1 MLIQEFHEDKEM
13 SGNLLN
19 QYAHA
24 IIFFMSIT
32 EEDSFFTENIVN
44 INKKIYIILF
54 CALIVP
60 VSFVALTSAG
70 VWYVPTPY
78 AAMIFIY
85 TFGMALACFILNKT
99 GKRTLQ
105 NVSMYLGLLAIS
117 GFVFL
122 LGMKGVIV
130 LTISWAFAPF
140 ISCLYYNRPL
150 TRITTII
157 NFVLTIVAYWLRS
170 SAVTLVLSGVKSR
183 ERWFIEN
190 VPGVIVEFI
199 FVFLVTD
206 VLSKRTYET
215 FRRLMS
221 TNADKDGA
229 YKRLNEKTLEQFNT
243 NKELQEKNEYIEK
256 LNQELNSRNEGLYEN
271 QYKILEFVVGSFG
284 AFDLFGVTHNYHTG
298 KYVEEIC
305 KQLRKDGHYTEELTD
320 KKIQEYMLAAL
331 LHDVGKIRIPQR
343 IVNKVGK
350 YTKEE
355 YEIMKTH
362 PMEGRKLLEG
372 MPVIDDGG
380 FNVTAKEMALYHHER
395 WDGSG
400 YPYGVAGDTIP
411 LCARILGAA
420 DVLDALISPRLYKE
434 PVSIDEA
441 VKFFEEEKGKSF
453 EPCIAEAVV
462 SLKNEI
468 IKTDRDFKTFEGA
481 KFDDELARWKKYYPE
496 MKNFGKVGK

>member
-1 MLIQEFHEDKEM
+1 M
-13 SGNLLN
+13 SV
-19 QYAHA
+19 
-24 IIFFMSIT
+24 T
-32 EEDSFFTENIVN
+32 DDSFFTENIVN
-44 INKKIYIILF
+44 INKRIYIILF
-54 CALIVP
+54 WTLIVP
-60 VSFVALTSAG
+60 VSFVALTQVG

-85 TFGMALACFILNKT
+85 SLAMAFICMVLNKT
-99 GKRTLQ
+99 GNKNLQ
-105 NVSMYLGLLAIS
+105 SVTMYLGLIGIS

-140 ISCLYYNRPL
+140 ISCLYYNRRL

-170 SAVTLVLSGVKSR
+170 SAVTLVLSGVKTAS
-183 ERWFIEN
+183 RWFIEN

-206 VLSKRTYET
+206 FLSKRTYQT

-221 TNADKDGA
+221 INADKDGA

-256 LNQELNSRNEGLYEN
+256 LNEELNTRNKGLSEN
-271 QYKILEFVVGSFG
+271 QHKIVEFVVSSFG
-284 AFDLFGVTHNYHTG
+284 SFDLFGVTHNYHTG
-298 KYVEEIC
+298 KYVQEIS
-305 KQLRKDGHYTEELTD
+305 KKLRENGYYADELTD
-320 KKIQEYMLAAL
+320 EKIETYMLTAL
-331 LHDVGKIRIPQR
+331 LHDAGKIRIPQN
-343 IVNKVGK
+343 IVNKFGK

-362 PMEGRKLLEG
+362 PMEGRKILEE
-372 MPVIDDGG
+372 MPNIDDGS
-380 FNVTAKEMALYHHER
+380 FNIIAKEMALYHHER

-400 YPYGVAGDTIP
+400 YPYGVSGEAIP

-434 PVSIDEA
+434 PMSIDEA
-441 VKFFEEEKGKSF
+441 MKFFAKEKGKSF
-453 EPCIAEAVV
+453 EPCIADAVIA
-462 SLKNEI
+462 LKNEI
-468 IKTDRDFKTFEGA
+468 IIIDRDFKTFEGA
-481 KFDDELARWKKYYPE
+481 KFDDELARWKKYHPE
-496 MKNFGKVGK
+496 LKDFGKAGK

>member
-1 MLIQEFHEDKEM
+1 
-13 SGNLLN
+13 
-19 QYAHA
+19 
-24 IIFFMSIT
+24 MSIT

-44 INKKIYIILF
+44 INKKIYSILF

-60 VSFVALTSAG
+60 VSFVILTRVG

-78 AAMIFIY
+78 AVVIFVY
-85 TFGMALACFILNKT
+85 TLVMASICFVLNKT
-99 GKRTLQ
+99 GKRILQ
-105 NVSMYLGLLAIS
+105 SISMYLGLIAIS

-140 ISCLYYNRPL
+140 ISCLYYNRRL

-157 NFVLTIVAYWLRS
+157 NFLLTIIAFRLRS
-170 SAVTLVLSGVKSR
+170 HAVTLVLSGVKSAN
-183 ERWFIEN
+183 RWFIEN

-206 VLSKRTYET
+206 FLSKRTYQT

-221 TNADKDGA
+221 INADKDGA
-229 YKRLNEKTLEQFNT
+229 YRRLNEKTIEQFNT
-243 NKELQEKNEYIEK
+243 NKELQEKNDYIEK
-256 LNQELNSRNEGLYEN
+256 LNAELNSKNAGLNEN
-271 QYKILEFVVGSFG
+271 QHKIVEFVVGSFG
-284 AFDLFGVTHNYHTG
+284 SFDLFGVTHNYHTG
-298 KYVEEIC
+298 KYVEVIS
-305 KQLRKDGHYTEELTD
+305 KKLRENGHYAEELTD
-320 KKIQEYMLAAL
+320 EKIEVLMLAAL
-331 LHDVGKIRIPQR
+331 LHDAGKIRIPQR

-350 YTKEE
+350 YTEEE

-362 PMEGRKLLEG
+362 PMEGRKILEG
-372 MPVIDDGG
+372 MPPIDDGS
-380 FNVTAKEMALYHHER
+380 FNIIAKEMALYHHER

-434 PVSIDEA
+434 PVSIEEA
-441 VKFFEEEKGKSF
+441 IKVFEEEKGKAF
-453 EPCIAEAVV
+453 EPCIAEAVI

-468 IKTDRDFKTFEGA
+468 VKIDRDFKTFEGA
-481 KFDDELARWKKYYPE
+481 KFDDELARWQKYNPE
-496 MKNFGKVGK
+496 LKDFGKAGK

>member
-1 MLIQEFHEDKEM
+1 M
-13 SGNLLN
+13 SV
-19 QYAHA
+19 
-24 IIFFMSIT
+24 T
-32 EEDSFFTENIVN
+32 DDSFFTENIVN
-44 INKKIYIILF
+44 INKRIYIILF
-54 CALIVP
+54 WTLIVP
-60 VSFVALTSAG
+60 VSFVALTQVG

-85 TFGMALACFILNKT
+85 SLAMAFICMVLNKT
-99 GKRTLQ
+99 GNKNLQ
-105 NVSMYLGLLAIS
+105 SVTMYLGLIGIS

-140 ISCLYYNRPL
+140 ISCLYYNRRL

-170 SAVTLVLSGVKSR
+170 SAVTLVLSGVKTAS
-183 ERWFIEN
+183 RWFIEN
-190 VPGVIVEFI
+190 VSGVIVEFI

-206 VLSKRTYET
+206 FLSKRTYQT

-221 TNADKDGA
+221 INADKDGA

-256 LNQELNSRNEGLYEN
+256 LNEELNTRNKGLSEN
-271 QYKILEFVVGSFG
+271 QHKIVEFVVSSFG
-284 AFDLFGVTHNYHTG
+284 SFDLFGVTHNYHTG
-298 KYVEEIC
+298 KYVQEIS
-305 KQLRKDGHYTEELTD
+305 KKLRENGYYADELTD
-320 KKIQEYMLAAL
+320 EKIETYMLTAL
-331 LHDVGKIRIPQR
+331 LHDAGKIRIPQN
-343 IVNKVGK
+343 IVNKFGK

-362 PMEGRKLLEG
+362 PMEGRKILEE
-372 MPVIDDGG
+372 MPIIDDGS
-380 FNVTAKEMALYHHER
+380 FNIIAKEMALYHHER

-400 YPYGVAGDTIP
+400 YPYGVSGEAIP

-434 PVSIDEA
+434 PMSIDEA
-441 VKFFEEEKGKSF
+441 MKFFAKEKGKSF
-453 EPCIAEAVV
+453 EPCIADAVIA
-462 SLKNEI
+462 LKNEI
-468 IKTDRDFKTFEGA
+468 MMIDRDFKTFEGA
-481 KFDDELARWKKYYPE
+481 KFDDELARWKKYHPE
-496 MKNFGKVGK
+496 LKDFGKAGK

>member
-1 MLIQEFHEDKEM
+1 M
-13 SGNLLN
+13 SV
-19 QYAHA
+19 
-24 IIFFMSIT
+24 T
-32 EEDSFFTENIVN
+32 DDSFFTENIVN
-44 INKKIYIILF
+44 INKRIYIILF
-54 CALIVP
+54 WTLIVP
-60 VSFVALTSAG
+60 VSFVALTQVG

-85 TFGMALACFILNKT
+85 SLAMAFICMVLNKT
-99 GKRTLQ
+99 GNKNLQ
-105 NVSMYLGLLAIS
+105 SVTMYLGLIGIS

-140 ISCLYYNRPL
+140 ISCLYYNRRL

-170 SAVTLVLSGVKSR
+170 SAVTLVLSGVKTAS
-183 ERWFIEN
+183 RWFIEN

-206 VLSKRTYET
+206 FLSKRTYQT

-221 TNADKDGA
+221 INADKDGA

-256 LNQELNSRNEGLYEN
+256 LNEELNTRNKGLSEN
-271 QYKILEFVVGSFG
+271 QHKIVEFVVSSFG
-284 AFDLFGVTHNYHTG
+284 SFDLFGVTHNYHTS
-298 KYVEEIC
+298 KYVQEIS
-305 KQLRKDGHYTEELTD
+305 KKLRENGYYADELTD
-320 KKIQEYMLAAL
+320 EKIETYMLTAL
-331 LHDVGKIRIPQR
+331 LHDAGKIRIPQN
-343 IVNKVGK
+343 IVNKFGK

-362 PMEGRKLLEG
+362 PMEGRKILEE
-372 MPVIDDGG
+372 MPIIDDGS
-380 FNVTAKEMALYHHER
+380 FNIIAKEMALYHHER

-400 YPYGVAGDTIP
+400 YPYGVSGEAIP

-441 VKFFEEEKGKSF
+441 MKFFAEEKGKSF
-453 EPCIAEAVV
+453 EPCIADAVIA
-462 SLKNEI
+462 LKNEI
-468 IKTDRDFKTFEGA
+468 MIIDRDFKTFEGA
-481 KFDDELARWKKYYPE
+481 RFDDELARWKKYHPE
-496 MKNFGKVGK
+496 LKDFGKAGK

>member
-1 MLIQEFHEDKEM
+1 M
-13 SGNLLN
+13 SV
-19 QYAHA
+19 
-24 IIFFMSIT
+24 T
-32 EEDSFFTENIVN
+32 DDSFFTENIVN
-44 INKKIYIILF
+44 INKRIYIILF
-54 CALIVP
+54 WTLIVP
-60 VSFVALTSAG
+60 VSFVALTQVG

-85 TFGMALACFILNKT
+85 SLAMAFICMVLNKT
-99 GKRTLQ
+99 GNKNLQ
-105 NVSMYLGLLAIS
+105 SVTMYLGLIGIS

-140 ISCLYYNRPL
+140 ISCLYYNRRL

-170 SAVTLVLSGVKSR
+170 SAVTLVLSGVKTAS
-183 ERWFIEN
+183 RWFIEN

-206 VLSKRTYET
+206 FLSKRTYQT

-221 TNADKDGA
+221 INADKDGA

-243 NKELQEKNEYIEK
+243 NKEIQEKNEYIEK
-256 LNQELNSRNEGLYEN
+256 LNEELNTRNKGLSEN
-271 QYKILEFVVGSFG
+271 QHKIVEFVVSSFG
-284 AFDLFGVTHNYHTG
+284 SFDLFGVTHNYHTG
-298 KYVEEIC
+298 KYVQEIS
-305 KQLRKDGHYTEELTD
+305 KKLRENGYYADELTD
-320 KKIQEYMLAAL
+320 EKIETYMLTAL
-331 LHDVGKIRIPQR
+331 LHDAGKIRIPQN
-343 IVNKVGK
+343 IVNKFGK

-362 PMEGRKLLEG
+362 PMEGRKILEE
-372 MPVIDDGG
+372 MPIIDDGS
-380 FNVTAKEMALYHHER
+380 FNIIAKEMALYHHER

-400 YPYGVAGDTIP
+400 YPYGVSGEAIP

-441 VKFFEEEKGKSF
+441 MKFFAEEKGKSF
-453 EPCIAEAVV
+453 EPCIADAVIA
-462 SLKNEI
+462 LKNEI
-468 IKTDRDFKTFEGA
+468 IIIDRDFKTFEGA
-481 KFDDELARWKKYYPE
+481 KFDDELARWKKYHPE
-496 MKNFGKVGK
+496 LKDFGKAGK

>member
-1 MLIQEFHEDKEM
+1 M
-13 SGNLLN
+13 SV
-19 QYAHA
+19 
-24 IIFFMSIT
+24 T
-32 EEDSFFTENIVN
+32 DDSFFTENIVN
-44 INKKIYIILF
+44 INKRIYIILF
-54 CALIVP
+54 WTLIVP
-60 VSFVALTSAG
+60 VSFVALTQVG

-85 TFGMALACFILNKT
+85 SLAMAFICMVLNKT
-99 GKRTLQ
+99 GNKNLQ
-105 NVSMYLGLLAIS
+105 SVTMYLGLIGIS
-117 GFVFL
+117 VFVFL

-140 ISCLYYNRPL
+140 ISCLYYNRRL

-170 SAVTLVLSGVKSR
+170 SAVTLVLSGVKTAS
-183 ERWFIEN
+183 RWFIEN

-206 VLSKRTYET
+206 FLSKRTYQT

-221 TNADKDGA
+221 INADKDGA

-256 LNQELNSRNEGLYEN
+256 LNEELNTRNKGLSEN
-271 QYKILEFVVGSFG
+271 QHKIVEFVVSSFG
-284 AFDLFGVTHNYHTG
+284 SFDLFGVTHNYHTG
-298 KYVEEIC
+298 KYVQEIS
-305 KQLRKDGHYTEELTD
+305 KKLRENGYYADELTD
-320 KKIQEYMLAAL
+320 EKIETYMLTAL
-331 LHDVGKIRIPQR
+331 LHDAGKIRIPQN
-343 IVNKVGK
+343 IVNKFGK

-362 PMEGRKLLEG
+362 PMEGRKILEE
-372 MPVIDDGG
+372 MPIIDDGS
-380 FNVTAKEMALYHHER
+380 FNIIAKEMALYHHER

-400 YPYGVAGDTIP
+400 YPYGVSGEAIP

-434 PVSIDEA
+434 PMSIDEA
-441 VKFFEEEKGKSF
+441 MKFFAEEKGKSF
-453 EPCIAEAVV
+453 EPCIADAVV
-462 SLKNEI
+462 ALKNEI
-468 IKTDRDFKTFEGA
+468 IIIDRDFKTFEGA
-481 KFDDELARWKKYYPE
+481 KFDDELARWKKYHPE
-496 MKNFGKVGK
+496 LKDFGKAGK

>member
-1 MLIQEFHEDKEM
+1 M
-13 SGNLLN
+13 SV
-19 QYAHA
+19 
-24 IIFFMSIT
+24 T
-32 EEDSFFTENIVN
+32 DDSFFTENIVN
-44 INKKIYIILF
+44 INKRIYIILF
-54 CALIVP
+54 WTLIVP
-60 VSFVALTSAG
+60 VSFVALTQVG

-85 TFGMALACFILNKT
+85 SLAMAFICMVLNKT
-99 GKRTLQ
+99 GNKNLQ
-105 NVSMYLGLLAIS
+105 SVTMYLGLIGIS

-140 ISCLYYNRPL
+140 ISCLYYNRRL

-157 NFVLTIVAYWLRS
+157 NFVLTILAYRLRS
-170 SAVTLVLSGVKSR
+170 SAVTLVLSGVKTAS
-183 ERWFIEN
+183 RWFIEN
-190 VPGVIVEFI
+190 VSGVIVEFI

-206 VLSKRTYET
+206 FLSKRTYQT

-221 TNADKDGA
+221 INADKDGA

-256 LNQELNSRNEGLYEN
+256 LNEELNTRNKGLSEN
-271 QYKILEFVVGSFG
+271 QHKIVEFVVSSFG
-284 AFDLFGVTHNYHTG
+284 SFDLFGVTHNYHTG
-298 KYVEEIC
+298 KYVQEIS
-305 KQLRKDGHYTEELTD
+305 KKLRENGYYSDELTD
-320 KKIQEYMLAAL
+320 EKIETYMLTAL
-331 LHDVGKIRIPQR
+331 LHDAGKIRIPQN
-343 IVNKVGK
+343 IVNKFGK

-362 PMEGRKLLEG
+362 PMEGRKILEE
-372 MPVIDDGG
+372 MPIIDDGS
-380 FNVTAKEMALYHHER
+380 FNIIAKEMALYHHER

-400 YPYGVAGDTIP
+400 YPYGVSGEAIP

-441 VKFFEEEKGKSF
+441 MKFFAEEKGKSF
-453 EPCIAEAVV
+453 EPCIADAVIA
-462 SLKNEI
+462 LKNEI
-468 IKTDRDFKTFEGA
+468 IIIDRDFKTFEGA
-481 KFDDELARWKKYYPE
+481 KFDDELARWKKYHPE
-496 MKNFGKVGK
+496 LKDFGKAGK

>member
-1 MLIQEFHEDKEM
+1 M
-13 SGNLLN
+13 SV
-19 QYAHA
+19 
-24 IIFFMSIT
+24 T
-32 EEDSFFTENIVN
+32 DDSFFTENIVN
-44 INKKIYIILF
+44 INKRIYIILF
-54 CALIVP
+54 WTLIVP
-60 VSFVALTSAG
+60 VSFVALTQVG

-85 TFGMALACFILNKT
+85 SLAMAFICMVLNKT
-99 GKRTLQ
+99 GNKNMQSVT
-105 NVSMYLGLLAIS
+105 MYLGLIGIS

-140 ISCLYYNRPL
+140 ISCLYYNRRL

-170 SAVTLVLSGVKSR
+170 SAVTLVLSGVKTAS
-183 ERWFIEN
+183 RWFIEN
-190 VPGVIVEFI
+190 VSGVIVEFI

-206 VLSKRTYET
+206 FLSKRTYQT

-221 TNADKDGA
+221 INADKDGA

-256 LNQELNSRNEGLYEN
+256 LNEELNTRNKGLSEN
-271 QYKILEFVVGSFG
+271 QHKIVEFVVSSFG
-284 AFDLFGVTHNYHTG
+284 SFDLFGVTHNYHTG
-298 KYVEEIC
+298 KYVQEIS
-305 KQLRKDGHYTEELTD
+305 KKLRENGYYADELTD
-320 KKIQEYMLAAL
+320 EKIETYMLTAL
-331 LHDVGKIRIPQR
+331 LHDAGKIRIPQN
-343 IVNKVGK
+343 IVNKFGK

-362 PMEGRKLLEG
+362 PMEGRKILEE
-372 MPVIDDGG
+372 MPIIDDGS
-380 FNVTAKEMALYHHER
+380 FNIIAKEMALYHHER

-400 YPYGVAGDTIP
+400 YPYGVSGEAIP

-441 VKFFEEEKGKSF
+441 MKFFAEEKGKSF
-453 EPCIAEAVV
+453 EPCIADAVIA
-462 SLKNEI
+462 LKNEI
-468 IKTDRDFKTFEGA
+468 IIIDRDFKTFDGA
-481 KFDDELARWKKYYPE
+481 KFDDELARWKKYHPE
-496 MKNFGKVGK
+496 LKDFGKAGK

>member
-1 MLIQEFHEDKEM
+1 M
-13 SGNLLN
+13 SV
-19 QYAHA
+19 
-24 IIFFMSIT
+24 T
-32 EEDSFFTENIVN
+32 DDSFFTENIVN
-44 INKKIYIILF
+44 INKRIYIILF
-54 CALIVP
+54 WTLIVP
-60 VSFVALTSAG
+60 VSFVALTQVG

-85 TFGMALACFILNKT
+85 SLAMAFICMVLNKT
-99 GKRTLQ
+99 GNKNLQ
-105 NVSMYLGLLAIS
+105 SVTMYLGLIGIS

-140 ISCLYYNRPL
+140 ISCLYYNRRL

-170 SAVTLVLSGVKSR
+170 SAVTLVLSGVKTAS
-183 ERWFIEN
+183 RWFIEN
-190 VPGVIVEFI
+190 VSGVIVEFI

-206 VLSKRTYET
+206 FLSKRTYQT

-221 TNADKDGA
+221 INADKDGA

-256 LNQELNSRNEGLYEN
+256 LNEELNTRNKGLSEN
-271 QYKILEFVVGSFG
+271 QHKIVEFVVSSFG
-284 AFDLFGVTHNYHTG
+284 SFDLFGVTHNYHTG
-298 KYVEEIC
+298 KYVQEIS
-305 KQLRKDGHYTEELTD
+305 KKLRENGYYADELTD
-320 KKIQEYMLAAL
+320 EKIETYMLTAL
-331 LHDVGKIRIPQR
+331 LHDAGKIRIPQN
-343 IVNKVGK
+343 IVNKFGK

-362 PMEGRKLLEG
+362 PMEGRKILEE
-372 MPVIDDGG
+372 MPIIDDGS
-380 FNVTAKEMALYHHER
+380 FNIIAKEMALYHHER

-400 YPYGVAGDTIP
+400 YPYGVSGEAIP

-434 PVSIDEA
+434 PMSIDEA
-441 VKFFEEEKGKSF
+441 MKFFAEEKGKSF
-453 EPCIAEAVV
+453 EPCIADAVIA
-462 SLKNEI
+462 LKNEI
-468 IKTDRDFKTFEGA
+468 IIIDRDFKTFEGA
-481 KFDDELARWKKYYPE
+481 KFDDELARWKKYHPE
-496 MKNFGKVGK
+496 LKDFGKAGK

>member
-1 MLIQEFHEDKEM
+1 MP
-13 SGNLLN
+13 
-19 QYAHA
+19 
-24 IIFFMSIT
+24 IT

-44 INKKIYIILF
+44 INKKIYAILF
-54 CALIVP
+54 CAILVP
-60 VSFVALTSAG
+60 VSFVVLTHVG

-78 AAMIFIY
+78 AAMILIY
-85 TFGMALACFILNKT
+85 TLVMAFTCFILNKT
-99 GKRTLQ
+99 GNKKLQ
-105 NVSMYLGLLAIS
+105 YVSMYLGLIAIS

-140 ISCLYYNRPL
+140 ISCLYYNRRL
-150 TRITTII
+150 TRITTYI
-157 NFVLTIVAYWLRS
+157 NFVLTIVAYWIRS
-170 SAVTLVLSGVKSR
+170 SAVTLVLSGVKTST
-183 ERWFIEN
+183 RWFIEN

-199 FVFLVTD
+199 FVFLITD
-206 VLSKRTYET
+206 FLSKRTYET

-221 TNADKDGA
+221 INADKDGA

-243 NKELQEKNEYIEK
+243 NKELQEKNECIEK
-256 LNQELNSRNEGLYEN
+256 LNQELNSRNEKLSEN
-271 QYKILEFVVGSFG
+271 QHKIIEFVVGSFG

-298 KYVEEIC
+298 KYVQEIC
-305 KQLRKDGHYTEELTD
+305 KQLRSTGHYTEELTD
-320 KKIQEYMLAAL
+320 EKIDQFMLAAI
-331 LHDVGKIRIPQR
+331 LHDAGKIRIPQH

-372 MPVIDDGG
+372 MPIIDDGG
-380 FNVTAKEMALYHHER
+380 FNVTAKEMALYHHEK

-411 LCARILGAA
+411 LCARILCAA

-434 PVSIDEA
+434 PVSIEEA
-441 VKFFEEEKGKSF
+441 MKVFEEEKGKAF
-453 EPCIAEAVV
+453 EPCIAEAVI

-468 IKTDRDFKTFEGA
+468 ITIDRDFKTYEGA
-481 KFDDELARWKKYYPE
+481 KFDDELARWKKYYPDL
-496 MKNFGKVGK
+496 KIFGKAGK

>member
-1 MLIQEFHEDKEM
+1 M
-13 SGNLLN
+13 SV
-19 QYAHA
+19 
-24 IIFFMSIT
+24 T
-32 EEDSFFTENIVN
+32 DDSFFTENIVN
-44 INKKIYIILF
+44 INKRIYIILF
-54 CALIVP
+54 WTLIVP
-60 VSFVALTSAG
+60 VSFVALTQVG

-85 TFGMALACFILNKT
+85 SLAMAFICMVLNKT
-99 GKRTLQ
+99 GNKNLQ
-105 NVSMYLGLLAIS
+105 SVTMYLGLIGIS

-140 ISCLYYNRPL
+140 ISCLYYNRRL

-170 SAVTLVLSGVKSR
+170 SAVTLVLSGVKTAS
-183 ERWFIEN
+183 RWFIEN

-206 VLSKRTYET
+206 FLSKRTYQT

-221 TNADKDGA
+221 INADKDGA

-256 LNQELNSRNEGLYEN
+256 LNEELNTRNKGLSEN
-271 QYKILEFVVGSFG
+271 QHKIVEFVVSSFG
-284 AFDLFGVTHNYHTG
+284 SFDLFGVTHNYHTG
-298 KYVEEIC
+298 KYVQEIS
-305 KQLRKDGHYTEELTD
+305 KKLRENGYYADELTD
-320 KKIQEYMLAAL
+320 EKIETYMLTAL
-331 LHDVGKIRIPQR
+331 LHDAGKIRIPQN
-343 IVNKVGK
+343 IVNKFGK
-350 YTKEE
+350 YTQEE

-362 PMEGRKLLEG
+362 PMEGRKILEE
-372 MPVIDDGG
+372 MPIIDDGS
-380 FNVTAKEMALYHHER
+380 FNIIAKEMALYHHER

-400 YPYGVAGDTIP
+400 YPYGVSGEAIP

-441 VKFFEEEKGKSF
+441 MKFFAEEKGKSF
-453 EPCIAEAVV
+453 EPCIADAVIA
-462 SLKNEI
+462 LKNEI
-468 IKTDRDFKTFEGA
+468 IIIDRDFKTFEGA
-481 KFDDELARWKKYYPE
+481 KFDDELARWKKYHPE
-496 MKNFGKVGK
+496 LKDFGKAGK

>member
-1 MLIQEFHEDKEM
+1 M
-13 SGNLLN
+13 SV
-19 QYAHA
+19 
-24 IIFFMSIT
+24 T
-32 EEDSFFTENIVN
+32 DDSFFTENIVN
-44 INKKIYIILF
+44 INKRIYIILF
-54 CALIVP
+54 WTLIVP
-60 VSFVALTSAG
+60 VSFVALTQVG

-85 TFGMALACFILNKT
+85 SLAMAFICMVLNKT
-99 GKRTLQ
+99 GNKNLQ
-105 NVSMYLGLLAIS
+105 SVTMYLGLIGIS

-140 ISCLYYNRPL
+140 ISCLYYNRRL

-170 SAVTLVLSGVKSR
+170 SAVTLVLSGVKTAS
-183 ERWFIEN
+183 RWFIEN

-206 VLSKRTYET
+206 FLSKRTYQT

-221 TNADKDGA
+221 INADKDGA

-256 LNQELNSRNEGLYEN
+256 LNEELNTRNKGLSEN
-271 QYKILEFVVGSFG
+271 QHKIVEFVVSSFG
-284 AFDLFGVTHNYHTG
+284 SFDLFGVTHNYHTG
-298 KYVEEIC
+298 KYVQEIS
-305 KQLRKDGHYTEELTD
+305 KKLRENGYYADELTD
-320 KKIQEYMLAAL
+320 EKIETYMLTAL
-331 LHDVGKIRIPQR
+331 LHDAGKIRIPQN
-343 IVNKVGK
+343 IVNKFGK
-350 YTKEE
+350 YIKEE

-362 PMEGRKLLEG
+362 PMEGRKILEE
-372 MPVIDDGG
+372 MPIIDDGS
-380 FNVTAKEMALYHHER
+380 FNIIAKEMALYHHER

-400 YPYGVAGDTIP
+400 YPYGVSGEAIP

-434 PVSIDEA
+434 PMSIDEA
-441 VKFFEEEKGKSF
+441 MKFFAEEKGKSF
-453 EPCIAEAVV
+453 EPCIADAVIA
-462 SLKNEI
+462 LKNEI
-468 IKTDRDFKTFEGA
+468 MIIDRDFKTFEGA
-481 KFDDELARWKKYYPE
+481 KFDDELARWKKYHPE
-496 MKNFGKVGK
+496 LKDFGKAGK

>member
-1 MLIQEFHEDKEM
+1 M
-13 SGNLLN
+13 SV
-19 QYAHA
+19 
-24 IIFFMSIT
+24 T
-32 EEDSFFTENIVN
+32 DDSFFTENIVN
-44 INKKIYIILF
+44 INKRIYIILF
-54 CALIVP
+54 WTLIVP
-60 VSFVALTSAG
+60 VSFVALTQVG

-85 TFGMALACFILNKT
+85 SLAMAFICMVLNKT
-99 GKRTLQ
+99 GNKNLQ
-105 NVSMYLGLLAIS
+105 SVTMYLGLIGIS

-140 ISCLYYNRPL
+140 ISCLYYNRRL

-170 SAVTLVLSGVKSR
+170 SAVTLVLSGVKTAS
-183 ERWFIEN
+183 RWFIEN
-190 VPGVIVEFI
+190 VSGVIVEFI

-206 VLSKRTYET
+206 FLSKRTYQT

-221 TNADKDGA
+221 INADKDGA

-256 LNQELNSRNEGLYEN
+256 LNEELNTRNKGLSEN
-271 QYKILEFVVGSFG
+271 QHKIVEFVVSSFG
-284 AFDLFGVTHNYHTG
+284 SFDLFGVTHNYHTG
-298 KYVEEIC
+298 KYVQEIS
-305 KQLRKDGHYTEELTD
+305 KKLRENGYYADELTD
-320 KKIQEYMLAAL
+320 EKIETYMLTAL
-331 LHDVGKIRIPQR
+331 LHDAGKIRIPQN
-343 IVNKVGK
+343 IVNKFGK

-362 PMEGRKLLEG
+362 PMEGRKILEE
-372 MPVIDDGG
+372 MPIIDDGS
-380 FNVTAKEMALYHHER
+380 FNIIAKEMALYHHER

-400 YPYGVAGDTIP
+400 YPYGVSGEAIP

-441 VKFFEEEKGKSF
+441 MKFFAEEKGKSF
-453 EPCIAEAVV
+453 EPCIADAVIA
-462 SLKNEI
+462 LKNEI
-468 IKTDRDFKTFEGA
+468 MIIDRDFKTFEGA
-481 KFDDELARWKKYYPE
+481 KFDDELARWKKYHPE
-496 MKNFGKVGK
+496 LKDFGKAGK

>member
-1 MLIQEFHEDKEM
+1 M
-13 SGNLLN
+13 SV
-19 QYAHA
+19 
-24 IIFFMSIT
+24 T
-32 EEDSFFTENIVN
+32 DDSFFTENIVN
-44 INKKIYIILF
+44 INKRIYIILF
-54 CALIVP
+54 WTLIVP
-60 VSFVALTSAG
+60 VSFVALTQVG

-85 TFGMALACFILNKT
+85 SLAMAFICMVLNKT
-99 GKRTLQ
+99 GNKNLQ
-105 NVSMYLGLLAIS
+105 SVTMYLGLIGIS

-140 ISCLYYNRPL
+140 ISCLYYNRRL

-170 SAVTLVLSGVKSR
+170 SAVTLVLSGVKTAS
-183 ERWFIEN
+183 RWFIEN
-190 VPGVIVEFI
+190 VSGVIVEFI

-206 VLSKRTYET
+206 FLSKRTYQT

-221 TNADKDGA
+221 INADKDGA

-256 LNQELNSRNEGLYEN
+256 LNEELNTRNKGLSEN
-271 QYKILEFVVGSFG
+271 QHKIVEFVVSSFG
-284 AFDLFGVTHNYHTG
+284 SFDLFGVTHNYHTG
-298 KYVEEIC
+298 KYVQEIS
-305 KQLRKDGHYTEELTD
+305 KKLRENGYYADELTD
-320 KKIQEYMLAAL
+320 EKIETYMLTAL
-331 LHDVGKIRIPQR
+331 LHDAGKIRIPQN
-343 IVNKVGK
+343 IVNKFGK

-362 PMEGRKLLEG
+362 PMEGRKILEE
-372 MPVIDDGG
+372 MPIIDDGS
-380 FNVTAKEMALYHHER
+380 FNIIAKEMALYHHER

-400 YPYGVAGDTIP
+400 YPYGVSGEAIP

-434 PVSIDEA
+434 PMSIDEA
-441 VKFFEEEKGKSF
+441 MKFFAKEKGKSF
-453 EPCIAEAVV
+453 EPCIADAVIA
-462 SLKNEI
+462 LKNEI
-468 IKTDRDFKTFEGA
+468 IIIDRDFKTFEGA
-481 KFDDELARWKKYYPE
+481 KFDDELARWKKYHPE
-496 MKNFGKVGK
+496 LKDFGKAGK

>member
-1 MLIQEFHEDKEM
+1 M
-13 SGNLLN
+13 SV
-19 QYAHA
+19 
-24 IIFFMSIT
+24 T
-32 EEDSFFTENIVN
+32 DDSFFTENIVN
-44 INKKIYIILF
+44 INKRIYIILF
-54 CALIVP
+54 WTLIVP
-60 VSFVALTSAG
+60 VSFVALTQVG

-85 TFGMALACFILNKT
+85 SLAMAFICMVLNKT
-99 GKRTLQ
+99 GNKNLQ
-105 NVSMYLGLLAIS
+105 SVTMYLGLIGIS

-140 ISCLYYNRPL
+140 ISCLYYNRRL

-170 SAVTLVLSGVKSR
+170 SAVTLVLSGVKTAS
-183 ERWFIEN
+183 RWFIEN
-190 VPGVIVEFI
+190 VSGVIVEFI

-206 VLSKRTYET
+206 FLSKRTYQT

-221 TNADKDGA
+221 INADKDGA

-256 LNQELNSRNEGLYEN
+256 LNEELNTRNKGLSEN
-271 QYKILEFVVGSFG
+271 QHKIVEFVVSSFG
-284 AFDLFGVTHNYHTG
+284 SFDLFGVTHNYHTG
-298 KYVEEIC
+298 KYVQEIS
-305 KQLRKDGHYTEELTD
+305 KKLRENGYYADELTD
-320 KKIQEYMLAAL
+320 EKIETYMLTAL
-331 LHDVGKIRIPQR
+331 LHDAGKIRIPQN
-343 IVNKVGK
+343 IVNKFGK

-362 PMEGRKLLEG
+362 PMEGRKILEE
-372 MPVIDDGG
+372 MPIIDDGS
-380 FNVTAKEMALYHHER
+380 FNIIAKEMALYHHER

-400 YPYGVAGDTIP
+400 YPYGVSGEAIP

-434 PVSIDEA
+434 PMSIDEA
-441 VKFFEEEKGKSF
+441 MKFFAEEKGKSF
-453 EPCIAEAVV
+453 EPCIAEAVIA
-462 SLKNEI
+462 LKNEI
-468 IKTDRDFKTFEGA
+468 IIIDRNFKTFEGA
-481 KFDDELARWKKYYPE
+481 KFDDELARWKKYHPE
-496 MKNFGKVGK
+496 LKDFGKAGK

>member
-1 MLIQEFHEDKEM
+1 MP
-13 SGNLLN
+13 
-19 QYAHA
+19 
-24 IIFFMSIT
+24 IT
-32 EEDSFFTENIVN
+32 EEDSFFIENIVN
-44 INKKIYIILF
+44 INKRIYTILF

-60 VSFVALTSAG
+60 VSFVALTHVG

-85 TFGMALACFILNKT
+85 TLAMAFICMVLNKS
-99 GKRTLQ
+99 GNKNLQ
-105 NVSMYLGLLAIS
+105 SVTMYLGLIGIS

-140 ISCLYYNRPL
+140 ISCLYYNRRL

-170 SAVTLVLSGVKSR
+170 SAVTLVLSGVKTAS
-183 ERWFIEN
+183 RWFIEN

-206 VLSKRTYET
+206 FLSKRTYQT

-221 TNADKDGA
+221 INADKDGA

-243 NKELQEKNEYIEK
+243 NKELQEKNDYIEK
-256 LNQELNSRNEGLYEN
+256 LNAELNSKNKRLNEN
-271 QYKILEFVVGSFG
+271 QHKIVEFVVSSFG
-284 AFDLFGVTHNYHTG
+284 SFDLFGVTHNYHTG
-298 KYVEEIC
+298 KYVQEIS
-305 KQLRKDGHYTEELTD
+305 KRLRENGCYADVLTD
-320 KKIQEYMLAAL
+320 EKIEQLMLAAL
-331 LHDVGKIRIPQR
+331 LHDAGKIRIPQS
-343 IVNKVGK
+343 IVNKMGK
-350 YTKEE
+350 YTEEE

-372 MPVIDDGG
+372 MPLIDDGT
-380 FNVTAKEMALYHHER
+380 FNTTAKEMALYHHER

-411 LCARILGAA
+411 LCARIMGAA
-420 DVLDALISPRLYKE
+420 DVLDALISPRLYKKPMSVE
-434 PVSIDEA
+434 EA
-441 VKFFEEEKGKSF
+441 VKFFEEEKGKAF
-453 EPCIAEAVV
+453 EPCIAEAVI

-468 IKTDRDFKTFEGA
+468 ITIDRDFKTFEGA
-481 KFDDELARWKKYYPE
+481 RFDEELARWKKYYPE
-496 MKNFGKVGK
+496 LENFSLSEGMIKNGKKSKGAKTE

>member
-1 MLIQEFHEDKEM
+1 M
-13 SGNLLN
+13 SV
-19 QYAHA
+19 
-24 IIFFMSIT
+24 T
-32 EEDSFFTENIVN
+32 DDSFFTENIVN
-44 INKKIYIILF
+44 INKRIYIILF
-54 CALIVP
+54 WTLIVP
-60 VSFVALTSAG
+60 VSFVALTQVG

-85 TFGMALACFILNKT
+85 SLAMAFICMVLNKT
-99 GKRTLQ
+99 GNKNLQ
-105 NVSMYLGLLAIS
+105 SVTMYLGLIGIS

-140 ISCLYYNRPL
+140 ISCLYYNRRL

-170 SAVTLVLSGVKSR
+170 SAVTLVLSGVKTAS
-183 ERWFIEN
+183 RWFIEN

-206 VLSKRTYET
+206 FLSKRTYQT

-221 TNADKDGA
+221 INADKDGA

-256 LNQELNSRNEGLYEN
+256 LNEELNTRNKGLSEN
-271 QYKILEFVVGSFG
+271 QHKIVEFVVSSFG
-284 AFDLFGVTHNYHTG
+284 SFDLFGVTHNYHTG
-298 KYVEEIC
+298 KYVQEIS
-305 KQLRKDGHYTEELTD
+305 KKLRENGYYADELTD
-320 KKIQEYMLAAL
+320 EKIETYMLTAL
-331 LHDVGKIRIPQR
+331 LHDAGKIRIPQN
-343 IVNKVGK
+343 IVNKFGK

-362 PMEGRKLLEG
+362 PMEGRKILEE
-372 MPVIDDGG
+372 MPIIDDGS
-380 FNVTAKEMALYHHER
+380 FNIIAKEMALYHHER

-400 YPYGVAGDTIP
+400 YPYGVSGEAIP

-434 PVSIDEA
+434 PMSIDDA
-441 VKFFEEEKGKSF
+441 MKFFAEEKGKSF
-453 EPCIAEAVV
+453 EPCIADAVIA
-462 SLKNEI
+462 LKNEI
-468 IKTDRDFKTFEGA
+468 IIIDRDFKTFEGA
-481 KFDDELARWKKYYPE
+481 KFDDELARWKKYHPE
-496 MKNFGKVGK
+496 LKDFGKAGK

>member
-1 MLIQEFHEDKEM
+1 M
-13 SGNLLN
+13 SV
-19 QYAHA
+19 
-24 IIFFMSIT
+24 T
-32 EEDSFFTENIVN
+32 DDSFFTENIVN
-44 INKKIYIILF
+44 INKRIYIILF
-54 CALIVP
+54 WTLIVP
-60 VSFVALTSAG
+60 VSFVALTQVG

-85 TFGMALACFILNKT
+85 SLAMAFICMVLNKT
-99 GKRTLQ
+99 GNKNLQ
-105 NVSMYLGLLAIS
+105 SVTMYLGLIGIS

-140 ISCLYYNRPL
+140 ISCLYYNRRL

-170 SAVTLVLSGVKSR
+170 SAVTLVLSGVKTAS
-183 ERWFIEN
+183 RWFIEN
-190 VPGVIVEFI
+190 VSGVIVEFI

-206 VLSKRTYET
+206 FLSKRTYQT

-221 TNADKDGA
+221 INADKDGA

-256 LNQELNSRNEGLYEN
+256 LNEELNTRNKGLSEN
-271 QYKILEFVVGSFG
+271 QHKIVEFVLSSFG
-284 AFDLFGVTHNYHTG
+284 SFDLFGVTHNYHTG
-298 KYVEEIC
+298 KYVQEIS
-305 KQLRKDGHYTEELTD
+305 KKLRENGYYADELTD
-320 KKIQEYMLAAL
+320 GKIETYMLTAL
-331 LHDVGKIRIPQR
+331 LHDAGKIRIPQN
-343 IVNKVGK
+343 IVNKFGK

-362 PMEGRKLLEG
+362 PMEGRKILEE
-372 MPVIDDGG
+372 MPNIDDGS
-380 FNVTAKEMALYHHER
+380 FNIIAKEMALYHHER

-400 YPYGVAGDTIP
+400 YPYGVSGEAIP

-434 PVSIDEA
+434 PMSIDEA
-441 VKFFEEEKGKSF
+441 MKFFAEEKGKSF
-453 EPCIAEAVV
+453 EPCIADAVIA
-462 SLKNEI
+462 LKNEI
-468 IKTDRDFKTFEGA
+468 IIIDRDFKTFEGA
-481 KFDDELARWKKYYPE
+481 KFDDELARWKKYHPE
-496 MKNFGKVGK
+496 LKDFGKAGK

>member
-1 MLIQEFHEDKEM
+1 M
-13 SGNLLN
+13 SV
-19 QYAHA
+19 
-24 IIFFMSIT
+24 T
-32 EEDSFFTENIVN
+32 DDSFFTENIVN
-44 INKKIYIILF
+44 INKRIYIILF
-54 CALIVP
+54 WTLIVP
-60 VSFVALTSAG
+60 VSFVALTQVG

-85 TFGMALACFILNKT
+85 SLAMAFICMVLNKT
-99 GKRTLQ
+99 GNKNLQ
-105 NVSMYLGLLAIS
+105 SVTMYLGLIGIS

-140 ISCLYYNRPL
+140 ISCLYYNRRL

-157 NFVLTIVAYWLRS
+157 NFVLTILAYWLRS
-170 SAVTLVLSGVKSR
+170 SAVTLVLSGVKTAS
-183 ERWFIEN
+183 RWFIEN
-190 VPGVIVEFI
+190 VSGVIVEFI

-206 VLSKRTYET
+206 FLSKRTYQT

-221 TNADKDGA
+221 INADKDGA

-256 LNQELNSRNEGLYEN
+256 LNEELNTRNKGLSEN
-271 QYKILEFVVGSFG
+271 QHKIVEFVVSSFG
-284 AFDLFGVTHNYHTG
+284 SFDLFGVTHNYHTG
-298 KYVEEIC
+298 KYVQEIS
-305 KQLRKDGHYTEELTD
+305 KKLRENGYYADELTD
-320 KKIQEYMLAAL
+320 RKIETYMLTAL
-331 LHDVGKIRIPQR
+331 LHDAGKIRIPQN
-343 IVNKVGK
+343 IVNKFGK

-362 PMEGRKLLEG
+362 PMEGRKILEE
-372 MPVIDDGG
+372 MPNIDDGS
-380 FNVTAKEMALYHHER
+380 FNIIAKEMALYHHER

-400 YPYGVAGDTIP
+400 YPYGVSGEAIP

-441 VKFFEEEKGKSF
+441 MKFFAEEKGKSF
-453 EPCIAEAVV
+453 EPCIADAVIA
-462 SLKNEI
+462 LKNEI
-468 IKTDRDFKTFEGA
+468 IIIDRDFKTFEGA
-481 KFDDELARWKKYYPE
+481 KFDDELARWKKYHPE
-496 MKNFGKVGK
+496 LKDFGKAGK